1 MLIQQYSCLFY
12 LPPWPNQTWR
22 HDTSIAGWTRAMS
35 IDNHELDSSTPS
47 KKTAWSAAW
56 IITPLRKYTTTY
68 LYPRCPEFKEY
79 KYARG
84 SCSQSTNTHVDPVH
98 RVHLRGSCSQCT
110 PTRTLFTEYTYEDP
124 VHRVHLRGSCSQST
138 PTRLLFT
145 EYTYEAPVHPVH
157 IRGSFSQST
166 RLLRSIAL

>member
-1 MLIQQYSCLFY
+1 M
-12 LPPWPNQTWR
+12 
-22 HDTSIAGWTRAMS
+22 
-35 IDNHELDSSTPS
+35 
-47 KKTAWSAAW
+47 
-56 IITPLRKYTTTY
+56 
-68 LYPRCPEFKEY
+68 
-79 KYARG
+79 
-84 SCSQSTNTHVDPVH
+84 DPVH

-166 RLLRSIAL
+166 RLLRSIALYYIPSSCQTLSHPRGLEFKEYIDIDPVAVQPGMLQGLLGGQPVRQLHLKTGTEQTARGHTMTKHHRRITGGDFIEIFLHS